1 MFFFKWELLMNL
13 IACSMVLVIMK
24 ERLLKAGRRIEK
36 KGVIRIGTGIEI
48 GTVIGR
54 GIETRIGREA
64 RTGIEK
70 GKGIE
75 TETGTGTVIIE
86 IATGIGIVVKEGNG
100 AGIEKMMIIIEAAGN
115 MTGIIQNDAFMLYFS
130 YVC

>member
-1 MFFFKWELLMNL
+1 MKL

-24 ERLLKAGRRIEK
+24 ESLLKAGRRIEK
-36 KGVIRIGTGIEI
+36 KGVIRRGTGIEI

-64 RTGIEK
+64 RTGIEI

-86 IATGIGIVVKEGNG
+86 IATGIGIVVKEGNE
-100 AGIEKMMIIIEAAGN
+100 AGIEMMMIIIEVAGT
-115 MTGIIQNDAFMLYFS
+115 MTGNIQNDAFVLYFC

>member
-1 MFFFKWELLMNL
+1 MKL

-24 ERLLKAGRRIEK
+24 ESLPKAGRRIEK
-36 KGVIRIGTGIEI
+36 KGAIRRGTGIEI

-64 RTGIEK
+64 RTGIEI

-75 TETGTGTVIIE
+75 TGTGTGTVIIE
-86 IATGIGIVVKEGNG
+86 IATGIGIVVKEGNV
-100 AGIEKMMIIIEAAGN
+100 AGIEMMMIIIEVAGT
-115 MTGIIQNDAFMLYFS
+115 MTGNIQNDAFVLYFS
-130 YVC
+130 YAC